1 MKAMVEIIKLD
12 VINVVTASPCGE
24 EYTPE
29 IVSPCGVPGID
40 DAF

>member
-12 VINVVTASPCGE
+12 VINVVTTSPCGE
-24 EYTPE
+24 EYTPV
-29 IVSPCGVPGID
+29 IDSPCKIPGID